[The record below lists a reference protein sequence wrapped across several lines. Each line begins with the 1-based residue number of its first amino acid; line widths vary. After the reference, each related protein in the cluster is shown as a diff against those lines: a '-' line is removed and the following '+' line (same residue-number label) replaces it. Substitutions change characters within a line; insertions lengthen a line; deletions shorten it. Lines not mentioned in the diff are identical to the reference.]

1 MSDILKGEGNQF
13 INQQQYEQAL
23 SKYEESLAI
32 FRYIS
37 SDSNQ
42 NLKDDDLHYHLEVP
56 DPKYIN
62 TMNSH
67 MVKLYL
73 NISLCLTKLHR
84 K

>member
-1 MSDILKGEGNQF
+1 MVSGSSKLPSLREGGDMMVCPLVVL
-13 INQQQYEQAL
+13 YC
-23 SKYEESLAI
+23 
-32 FRYIS
+32 IS

-56 DPKYIN
+56 DPKYQ
-62 TMNSH
+62 TVLNSH